1 MRRCLLVVA
10 LALGCWT
17 CATPARAGTYEV
29 DFCHTPYGGRAETA
43 GWAVMNPSSAVW
55 YRRNC
60 DAESFGVAT
69 KADTGPFPAGF
80 ITGWRYVIP
89 SPLSVVGYA
98 GGWTVFSSRSTGWSW
113 YGGMGGRLVGEPN
126 HVDVSVCNAS
136 GCGDSGWYKTVP
148 PLEEVTVGVQCNA
161 TTSPC
166 PKGSGASIDVQWLR
180 LKVSDAEAPSIAATS
195 GATPSTALTAGVG
208 RVDYRSSDRGV
219 GVSSVRLEVD
229 GRMIASRSVRT
240 DVASCVTPTTVLT
253 ACPAAVSG
261 SFSVDTRKLADGPH
275 TFRLIATDLAQN
287 SSIRSWTS
295 TLANHTLATTC
306 GSQPGTE
313 MSTVLKPRRPSF
325 GKAGH
330 LYVAWETMPWSNA
343 EAVLFEGDDVLVPV
357 RSGVRR
363 GNRYV
368 FSVPPGT
375 SRAVRVGFRAR
386 GSRGMY
392 ACTFAIPVAVR
403 ARLTLRATP
412 RLLANGRRVRL
423 TGRLA
428 GGVSAAKRTVVI
440 EARSKGGRRRW
451 TPVKVTRT
459 DRLGHFRFRY
469 RFTRTTART
478 RFVFRARVA
487 ASRGFPYAP
496 SSSRERTVTVVP

>member
-1 MRRCLLVVA
+1 MRRCLLLVA
-10 LALGCWT
+10 LILGCGT
-17 CATPARAGTYEV
+17 CATPAGAGTFEV
-29 DFCHTPYGGRAETA
+29 DVCHTPYGGRADTA
-43 GWAVMNPSSAVW
+43 GWTVMNPSSAVW
-55 YRRNC
+55 YDRNC
-60 DAESFGVAT
+60 DDQSFGVAT
-69 KADTGPFPAGF
+69 KSGTGPFPAGF
-80 ITGWRYVIP
+80 MTGWRYVIP
-89 SPLSVVGYA
+89 PPLSVIGYA
-98 GGWTVFSSRSTGWSW
+98 GGWTVSPTRSTDWSW
-113 YGGMGGRLVGEPN
+113 YGGMGGRRVGEPD
-126 HVDVSVCNAS
+126 HVHISVCNAS

-148 PLEEVTVGVQCNA
+148 PLEEVTIGVSCIA
-161 TTSPC
+161 TTSSC

-180 LKVSDAEAPSIAATS
+180 LKVSDAEPPSIAVTR
-195 GATPSTALTAGVG
+195 GATPATALIAGVG

-229 GRMIASRSVRT
+229 GRMIASHSGRAA
-240 DVASCVTPTTVLT
+240 VASCVTPTTVLK
-253 ACPAAVSG
+253 ACPAILSG
-261 SFSVDTRKLADGPH
+261 SFSVDTRQLADGPH

-287 SSIRSWTS
+287 SSVRSWTS

-313 MSTVLKPRRPSF
+313 MSTALTPRRLSF

-330 LYVAWETMPWSNA
+330 LYVTWKTMPWSNA
-343 EAVLFEGDDVLVPV
+343 EAVLFEGGDVLVPV
-357 RSGVRR
+357 RYGVRR
-363 GNRYV
+363 RNRYV

-375 SRAVRVGFRAR
+375 SRAVRVGFRAL

-412 RLLANGRRVRL
+412 RVLANGRGVRL
-423 TGRLA
+423 RGHLA

-451 TPVKVTRT
+451 TPVQVTRT
-459 DRLGHFRFRY
+459 DRHGRFRFRY
-469 RFTRTTART
+469 RFTRTIERT

-496 SSSRERTVTVVP
+496 SSSPERTVTVVP